1 MTRHQCTICEKT
13 YATKAILET
22 HIETVHEKKKQYQCE
37 KCENSFT
44 TKYSL
49 KYHTKAVHEKQES
62 SQNEETN
69 SSKAGSHFMTSKFDL
84 SELASYTLENFNR

>member
-1 MTRHQCTICEKT
+1 MHGEKSRPMKNFNCEFCDLGFANKANLKIHITSIHEGKRHNCVICDKT

-44 TKYSL
+44 TKY
-49 KYHTKAVHEKQES
+49 
-62 SQNEETN
+62 
-69 SSKAGSHFMTSKFDL
+69 
-84 SELASYTLENFNR
+84 R